1 MVAPLAI
8 IGAVLYLFQER
19 AGDQVGSASRRDG
32 PPGPFPIR
40 KSGMSDPQQDN
51 TAPERRYAVMT
62 DSHRPFD
69 RSVLARM
76 RPDRSRETGFWTE
89 DRPEAVWVMDGATA
103 EEVLAGL
110 SLNNPRI
117 VRAEKALTLITA
129 QRDAK
134 ADRAAPAR
142 EEEAL
147 PDGP

>member
-1 MVAPLAI
+1 
-8 IGAVLYLFQER
+8 
-19 AGDQVGSASRRDG
+19 
-32 PPGPFPIR
+32 
-40 KSGMSDPQQDN
+40 MSDPN
-51 TAPERRYAVMT
+51 PEDRLYAVMT

-76 RPDRSRETGFWTE
+76 RPSRTRETGFWTDDQPDE
-89 DRPEAVWVMDGATA
+89 VWVMDRDTA

-117 VRAEKALTLITA
+117 VRAEKALARITA

-134 ADRAAPAR
+134 AKLAEPETEDP
-142 EEEAL
+142 L